1 MGTLCHSCWF
11 TYQQMVLKIF
21 PGPDY
26 LHSGD
31 GAIWIR
37 HFRAKLC
44 MWLTIWSCCSSIAVP
59 YGDWEG
65 AWYENSFSWLRV
77 CLPVEDAK
85 NVSLLWLSPLSGW
98 GRLTITFFLKRHFV
112 QSRGCCHQNFFGCK
126 RIFFMSNFKLFEPQF
141 NADQSFVGNYGL
153 KMYGFWDTRGQSL
166 LWHHFSEWFFCK
178 NTKKSLWKMM
188 S

>member
-1 MGTLCHSCWF
+1 MVIGRVSGLGTLCHSCWF

-21 PGPDY
+21 PGSDY

-37 HFRAKLC
+37 HFRAKLR

-98 GRLTITFFLKRHFV
+98 GRLTITFFFRKDTLYNHV
-112 QSRGCCHQNFFGCK
+112 AAAT
-126 RIFFMSNFKLFEPQF
+126 RIFLAAKEFFSCQTLNCSNHNSMLIK
-141 NADQSFVGNYGL
+141 V
-153 KMYGFWDTRGQSL
+153 L
-166 LWHHFSEWFFCK
+166 LG
-178 NTKKSLWKMM
+178 TMV
-188 S
+188 